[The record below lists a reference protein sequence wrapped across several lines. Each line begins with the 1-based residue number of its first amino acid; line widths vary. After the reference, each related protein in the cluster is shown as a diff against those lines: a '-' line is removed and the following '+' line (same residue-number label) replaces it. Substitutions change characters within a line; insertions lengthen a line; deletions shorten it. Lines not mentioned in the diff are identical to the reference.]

1 MPRSSDNLLIE
12 RLYRATMAGAFSP
25 VSLEGLSE
33 RERFIAQK
41 LNQEVT
47 QCNRF
52 KVASKAFHH
61 ALDEVER
68 FYDRS
73 VRALSALI
81 KVGRLDD
88 VFYDTDQFCRSVL
101 DIFSE
106 ELDFENC
113 SIMLANADGK
123 TLTLVAGKGRGDR
136 YATGNSQVRIGSSI
150 RIGEGVAGVAAATG
164 EYVFVPDISKDARF
178 KSLDM
183 KVDIASLLSVPIRTE
198 KKIIGVINFSHP
210 MSGIFDENMI
220 NLVMILSNFVGQMI
234 LLMQL
239 YGKVASWNEALKDEV
254 EKKTAD
260 LKKKNAQLR
269 KITLIDPLTNTF
281 NRRFFFQKLE
291 EEFSRHQRY
300 QEPFSLLSIDV
311 DNLKPINDTY
321 GHLAG
326 DSIIKGVVQ
335 ALRAIGRR
343 GDAICRL
350 GGDEFAYILLNSDTH
365 GAHTFAQRLQ
375 ERFRKMEFKGISI
388 RPTVSIGVVNSAS
401 AKFLDAV
408 DLYRAA
414 DEALYKAK
422 AKRDAICIYE
432 KTATP

>member
-1 MPRSSDNLLIE
+1 MPERSENLLIE
-12 RLYRATMAGAFSP
+12 RLYRSATAGSFSLI
-25 VSLEGLSE
+25 SLDGLTD
-33 RERFIAQK
+33 RERFIAQR
-41 LNQEVT
+41 LNQEIM
-47 QCNRF
+47 QCDRF
-52 KVASKAFHH
+52 RVAYKAFHH

-68 FYDRS
+68 FYERS

-88 VFYDTDQFCRSVL
+88 VFYDPDQFCRSVL

-113 SIMLANADGK
+113 SIMLKNPDGK
-123 TLTLVAGKGRGDR
+123 TLSLIAGKGKGDR
-136 YATGNSQVRIGSSI
+136 YVAGAPQVRLGGVIP
-150 RIGEGVAGVAAATG
+150 IGEGVAGTAAATG
-164 EYVFVPDISKDARF
+164 KYVFVSDITKDERF
-178 KSLDM
+178 ANRDM
-183 KVDIASLLSVPIRTE
+183 KVDIASLLSVPIRTDKE
-198 KKIIGVINFSHP
+198 VIGVINFSHP
-210 MSGIFDENMI
+210 ISGVFDENMI
-220 NLVMILSNFVGQMI
+220 HLVMILSNFVGQMI

-239 YGKVASWNEALKDEV
+239 YGKVAKWNESLREEV

-269 KITLIDPLTNTF
+269 RITLIDPLTNTF

-291 EEFSRHQRY
+291 EEFSRHSRY
-300 QEPFSLLSIDV
+300 QEPFSVLAIDI
-311 DNLKPINDTY
+311 DNLKPVNDTF
-321 GHLAG
+321 GHIAG
-326 DSIIKGVVQ
+326 DTVIKGVVQ
-335 ALRAIGRR
+335 SLKAIGRR

-350 GGDEFAYILLNSDTH
+350 GGDEFSYILLNSDVQ

-375 ERFRKMEFKGISI
+375 ERFKRMDFKGITM
-388 RPTVSIGVVNSAS
+388 RPTVSIGIVNSSS

-422 AKRDAICIYE
+422 QKRDSICIYGD
-432 KTATP
+432 PQ

>member
-1 MPRSSDNLLIE
+1 MPGKSETLLVE
-12 RLYRATMAGAFSP
+12 RLYRASMAGPYSP
-25 VSLEGLSE
+25 ILLEGLAD
-33 RERFIAQK
+33 RERFIAQR
-41 LNQEVT
+41 LNQELA
-47 QCNRF
+47 QCDRF
-52 KVASKAFHH
+52 KVAAKAFHH

-68 FYDRS
+68 FYERS

-81 KVGRLDD
+81 KVGQLDE
-88 VFYDTDQFCRSVL
+88 VFFDTDHFCRSVL

-113 SIMLANADGK
+113 SIMLANPDGK
-123 TLTLVAGKGRGDR
+123 TLSLVAGKGKGDR
-136 YATGNSQVRIGSSI
+136 YVTGTPQVKVGGSVK
-150 RIGEGVAGVAAATG
+150 IGEGVAGKAAATG
-164 EYVFVPDISKDARF
+164 QYVFVPDISKDERF
-178 KSLDM
+178 KALDM
-183 KVDIASLLSVPIRTE
+183 KVDVASLLSVPIRTDKE
-198 KKIIGVINFSHP
+198 IIGVINFSHP

-239 YGKVASWNEALKDEV
+239 YGKVAHWNETLKEEV

-269 KITLIDPLTNTF
+269 RITLIDPLTNTF

-291 EEFSRHQRY
+291 EEFARHQRY
-300 QEPFSLLSIDV
+300 QEPISVLAIDV
-311 DNLKPINDTY
+311 DNLKPVNDSF

-326 DSIIKGVVQ
+326 DLVIKGVVQ
-335 ALRAIGRR
+335 ALKGIGRR

-350 GGDEFAYILLNSDTH
+350 GGDEFAYILLSSDEH
-365 GAHTFAQRLQ
+365 GAHTFAKRMQ
-375 ERFRKMEFKGISI
+375 ERFRRMEFKGITI
-388 RPTVSIGVVNSAS
+388 RPTVSIGIVNSAS

-422 AKRDAICIYE
+422 QHRDCIRIYGAPE
-432 KTATP
+432 